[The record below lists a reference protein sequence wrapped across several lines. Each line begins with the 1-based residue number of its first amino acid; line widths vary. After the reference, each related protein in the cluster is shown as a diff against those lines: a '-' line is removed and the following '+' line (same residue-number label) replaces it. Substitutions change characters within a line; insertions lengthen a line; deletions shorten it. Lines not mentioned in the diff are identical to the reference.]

1 MTVSGLTKPH
11 KVAVNRTQLRQ
22 NQNATLRRAKG
33 NRIVV
38 VSARGQEEKLVLD
51 KEYFDEVLRKLQSAL
66 ETLEITMDRKMF
78 NQILGAAR
86 TLDDDVR
93 RGKLHSFGEAFGDD

>member
-1 MTVSGLTKPH
+1 MTVSRLTRPH

-38 VSARGQEEKLVLD
+38 VSARGQEQKLVLD

-78 NQILGAAR
+78 NQILRAAR

-93 RGKLHSFGEAFGDD
+93 RGKLHSFGAAFGDD